1 MNDTLSKNTIK
12 MSAIQRTASNTH
24 SDEQI
29 IHDYLVH
36 QFNLSQQ
43 AFNPELLKTGTEEEK
58 QQQLQIWANGPSSI
72 FIHWIPDELATQE
85 AASVFFRS
93 FGKISRVDIVPK
105 TDPSKKSPG
114 NMAFIH
120 FDSWNNAAFPQRF
133 VAAYPQHVDM
143 EFYTKNRYGGQK
155 AYTLRAH
162 VNTRPVAQVEFNGP
176 QMMDMMNNLETRV
189 KAELEAV
196 KAELEQSRQEKQE
209 LQQRLAMAEQF
220 IHYQHQVITQ
230 KNDQHV
236 IDVHEDSMV

>member
-1 MNDTLSKNTIK
+1 MSTL
-12 MSAIQRTASNTH
+12 QRTASNTY
-24 SDEQI
+24 SDEEV
-29 IHDYLVH
+29 IHNYLLD

-93 FGKISRVDIVPK
+93 FGNISRVDIVPK

-120 FDSWNNAAFPQRF
+120 FDSWHNAAFPNRF

-143 EFYTKNRYGGQK
+143 EFCAKNRYGAQK
-155 AYTLRAH
+155 VYTLRAH

-176 QMMDMMNNLETRV
+176 QMIDMMNNLETRV

-196 KAELEQSRQEKQE
+196 KLELEQTRYEKQE
-209 LQQRLAMAEQF
+209 LQQRLAMAEQSLWQSQQF
-220 IHYQHQVITQ
+220 IEYQHQMLNQ
-230 KNDQHV
+230 KMTNMGLILPDNSAV
-236 IDVHEDSMV
+236 